1 MHLAYNLSGMY
12 VCSMKKALI
21 ILAVISAWT
30 SNVFAVGYEK
40 EQEISKDVN
49 AYLEAGGYI
58 LHDSEAAWIVQSLA
72 DQLSDHIK
80 DRLYNIKVQ
89 IVKDPSI
96 NAFAITDGHIYINSG
111 TLIFVKDMDE
121 LAAVMAH
128 EMGHCQLRHIPNSM
142 DNQAKITA
150 ASVIGMILGAVVTVA
165 NPAIG
170 SAILMSS
177 LGGAQ
182 NMSLAYTR
190 TNEKEADE
198 FARRLLKDSNMDPS
212 AMTRFLIRLRAYSDT
227 TNIPQY
233 MLTHPYTQ
241 DRIAAVGEDPTPP
254 KPDSR
259 YWLLSSTVMGG
270 LMGSKEIKIR
280 STGMPE
286 TYLNLALGIS
296 NSRNGRF
303 KESLSELQNNELP
316 QAKGWIGV
324 DYYYLN
330 EKEKAYPY
338 LKADP
343 KNSVAA
349 NALADIML
357 GKGQYDEAIITLLP
371 FSSQSPRAAYTLGIL
386 YEKKGKDGLSHFSF
400 AKYFLSTGNISACMH
415 HVDMALN
422 DKTLDDD
429 TRSQIKAMKE
439 TVSKFGRS

>member
-1 MHLAYNLSGMY
+1 MLLAYNLTGLY
-12 VCSMKKALI
+12 VHYMKRALI
-21 ILAVISAWT
+21 MFALILAWT
-30 SNVFAVGYEK
+30 SDVFAVGYEK
-40 EQEISKDVN
+40 EHEISKDVD
-49 AYLEAGGYI
+49 AYLEAEGYI

-89 IVKDPSI
+89 IVKDSSI

-111 TLIFVKDMDE
+111 TLLFVKDMDE

-142 DNQAKITA
+142 DNQTKITA

-190 TNEKEADE
+190 MQEKEADE
-198 FARRLLKDSNMDPS
+198 FARRLMKESNMDPS
-212 AMTRFLIRLRAYSDT
+212 AMARFLIRLRTYTDAS
-227 TNIPQY
+227 NIPQY

-241 DRIAAVGEDPTPP
+241 DRIAAVGEDPSPP
-254 KPDSR
+254 RPDSR
-259 YWLLSSTVMGG
+259 YWLLYSTVIGG
-270 LMGSKEIKIR
+270 LMNEKEIKIR
-280 STGMPE
+280 SAGMPE
-286 TYLNLALGIS
+286 VYLNLALGIS
-296 NSRNGRF
+296 NARNGRF
-303 KESLSELQNNELP
+303 KESLADLQNNDLP
-316 QAKGWIGV
+316 QARGWIGV

-338 LKADP
+338 LKSDSRNP
-343 KNSVAA
+343 VAA
-349 NALADIML
+349 AALADIML
-357 GKGQYDEAIITLLP
+357 EKGQYDEAIAILLP
-371 FSSQSPRAAYTLGIL
+371 FSSQSPRAAYTLGVL
-386 YEKKGKDGLSHFSF
+386 YEKKGKEGLSHFSF
-400 AKYFLSTGNISACMH
+400 AKYFLATGNIGACMH
-415 HVDMALN
+415 HVNMALM

-429 TRSQIKAMKE
+429 TKSQIKAMKD
-439 TVSKFGRS
+439 TVSKFGKS